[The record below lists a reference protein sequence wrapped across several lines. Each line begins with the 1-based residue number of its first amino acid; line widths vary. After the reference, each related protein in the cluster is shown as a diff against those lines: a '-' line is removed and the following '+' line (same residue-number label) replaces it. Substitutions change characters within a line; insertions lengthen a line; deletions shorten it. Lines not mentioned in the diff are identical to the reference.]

1 MDSRFSTVVLSPAA
15 RPWQTARA
23 WWQRHARHLASWM
36 VLSLLAF
43 VPLAAGVLWL
53 AASERVLVGVELGW
67 SQESQAVCLHPGA
80 DCKRPVVSIRSPY
93 GALEL
98 DAWLLS
104 DAGHFLPSHELREA
118 YNDRHKALHAL
129 LASDSARLVMAD
141 GSERPVTVRDRGLG
155 GIGPMLWWHL
165 LLAALAWTSGWAHF
179 LRQRSLAHGFLA
191 LACSGY
197 AIGMALG
204 GLELVHGLAW
214 PLGAAGSINGAARA
228 AVQLA
233 FAGYLGYVLTL
244 PRRYVPARWLGVLP
258 CLALAVIVVDLA
270 ALAPAPMWGH
280 QAFMV
285 VWTLALPLAMGWQ
298 WRRSHSPLLRALM
311 QWFALGGLILL
322 ARLALIHALPVQ
334 DLETRAFF
342 VSASF
347 LAVKTYS
354 IVVLLV
360 SPVLG
365 WAQGGLRRIL
375 LWVLASLLLVVCDL
389 MLVLALS
396 VQAETALLISLLV
409 VGAAYLP
416 LRGWIAQTLLG
427 IRPLRL
433 EQHIAPLYDVARAA
447 QQSDMAA
454 LQAWQQFLRQVY
466 EPESSVLAQQAGPH
480 SRLQDAGGALW
491 APLAWTGQGV
501 VLVHAHGGRHLF
513 GPQDERFADHCAHLV
528 QTMVEKDRAAM
539 QARQSERERIA
550 HDLHDDL
557 GARLLHMAHAAPPGD
572 WGRYAQDTLQE
583 MRLITHGMAG
593 EAVALTDLLA
603 DLRAELAA
611 RIRAA
616 GLQLQWQSALP
627 GQAGSH
633 RVRPQ
638 AALALARILSEA
650 VRNAISHGGA
660 SRIEVLVQVLEESL
674 LVQVRNDGPATDPAT
689 WGAGLGMQS
698 LLRRVQRLGGH
709 LQWQALG
716 SGGTVMEARLPL
728 NALQEPG

>member
-23 WWQRHARHLASWM
+23 WWQRHARHLARWM
-36 VLSLLAF
+36 VLPLLAF

-129 LASDSARLVMAD
+129 LVSDSARLVMAD
-141 GSERPVTVRDRGLG
+141 GSEHPVTVRDRGLG
-155 GIGPMLWWHL
+155 GIGAMLWWHL
-165 LLAALAWTSGWAHF
+165 LLAALAWTSGWAHY
-179 LRQRSLAHGFLA
+179 LRQRSLGNGFLA

-197 AIGMALG
+197 AAGMALG

-347 LAVKTYS
+347 LAVKT
-354 IVVLLV
+354 
-360 SPVLG
+360 
-365 WAQGGLRRIL
+365 
-375 LWVLASLLLVVCDL
+375 
-389 MLVLALS
+389 
-396 VQAETALLISLLV
+396 ALL
-409 VGAAYLP
+409 
-416 LRGWIAQTLLG
+416 
-427 IRPLRL
+427 
-433 EQHIAPLYDVARAA
+433 
-447 QQSDMAA
+447 QS
-454 LQAWQQFLRQVY
+454 
-466 EPESSVLAQQAGPH
+466 
-480 SRLQDAGGALW
+480 
-491 APLAWTGQGV
+491 
-501 VLVHAHGGRHLF
+501 
-513 GPQDERFADHCAHLV
+513 
-528 QTMVEKDRAAM
+528 
-539 QARQSERERIA
+539 
-550 HDLHDDL
+550 
-557 GARLLHMAHAAPPGD
+557 
-572 WGRYAQDTLQE
+572 
-583 MRLITHGMAG
+583 
-593 EAVALTDLLA
+593 
-603 DLRAELAA
+603 
-611 RIRAA
+611 
-616 GLQLQWQSALP
+616 
-627 GQAGSH
+627 
-633 RVRPQ
+633 
-638 AALALARILSEA
+638 
-650 VRNAISHGGA
+650 
-660 SRIEVLVQVLEESL
+660 
-674 LVQVRNDGPATDPAT
+674 
-689 WGAGLGMQS
+689 
-698 LLRRVQRLGGH
+698 
-709 LQWQALG
+709 
-716 SGGTVMEARLPL
+716 
-728 NALQEPG
+728 

>member
-1 MDSRFSTVVLSPAA
+1 M
-15 RPWQTARA
+15 
-23 WWQRHARHLASWM
+23 
-36 VLSLLAF
+36 
-43 VPLAAGVLWL
+43 
-53 AASERVLVGVELGW
+53 
-67 SQESQAVCLHPGA
+67 
-80 DCKRPVVSIRSPY
+80 
-93 GALEL
+93 
-98 DAWLLS
+98 
-104 DAGHFLPSHELREA
+104 
-118 YNDRHKALHAL
+118 
-129 LASDSARLVMAD
+129 
-141 GSERPVTVRDRGLG
+141 
-155 GIGPMLWWHL
+155 
-165 LLAALAWTSGWAHF
+165 
-179 LRQRSLAHGFLA
+179 
-191 LACSGY
+191 
-197 AIGMALG
+197 
-204 GLELVHGLAW
+204 
-214 PLGAAGSINGAARA
+214 
-228 AVQLA
+228 
-233 FAGYLGYVLTL
+233 
-244 PRRYVPARWLGVLP
+244 
-258 CLALAVIVVDLA
+258 
-270 ALAPAPMWGH
+270 
-280 QAFMV
+280 
-285 VWTLALPLAMGWQ
+285 
-298 WRRSHSPLLRALM
+298 
-311 QWFALGGLILL
+311 
-322 ARLALIHALPVQ
+322 
-334 DLETRAFF
+334 
-342 VSASF
+342 
-347 LAVKTYS
+347 
-354 IVVLLV
+354 
-360 SPVLG
+360 
-365 WAQGGLRRIL
+365 
-375 LWVLASLLLVVCDL
+375 LASLLLVVCDL

-427 IRPLRL
+427 TRPLRL
-433 EQHIAPLYDVARAA
+433 EQHIAALYDVARAA

-454 LQAWQQFLRQVY
+454 LQAWQQFLQQVY
-466 EPESSVLAQQAGPH
+466 EPESSVLAQQAGSH
-480 SRLQDAGGALW
+480 SRMQEAGGALW

-501 VLVHAHGGRHLF
+501 VLVHAHGGRRLF

-528 QTMVEKDRAAM
+528 QTMVEKDRAAT

-660 SRIEVLVQVLEESL
+660 SRIEVLVQVLEECL

-728 NALQEPG
+728 NALQDPG